1 MNPED
6 EKPNSI
12 ENETAPKTE
21 ATPTKTPLSGQIALL
36 KERAA
41 EKVGA
46 SVRPLQ
52 PATAEPDTVVDQLL
66 KACGALL
73 PDLIS
78 AQLSPPPPPPPAPLS
93 NGQKR
98 LAEIRARLH
107 GHAHADRVDI
117 VVMDVPVKAID
128 QTKIRNIRFE
138 LDPDALRSMCESLKR
153 EAQLQEILV
162 VADPHRKERYSLVAG
177 FLRYAAA
184 AALGWSTIRAVVL
197 PADTPEAE
205 LYFVNAVE
213 NSVRRKLSSFD
224 IASRAQFMRDR
235 FGTAL
240 AEYARRLGLS
250 DSRVQNLVRQ
260 MEALP
265 SDVLAAW
272 RAGDQF
278 LNDHMRNR
286 LAGMPRDEASAFFA
300 AWKAR
305 QVANLARPP
314 SQRNQARRSQNR
326 PTTIMLSRLSTA
338 VRENPHLDRKTRE
351 LLSAVVEFCA
361 GFAATVPGI
370 FDPKQPS
377 ASKRRGRH
385 QQVLAEE
392 ETEPELKLPDLKL
405 PGLNADGTMPLPS
418 FPEDDET

>member
-1 MNPED
+1 
-6 EKPNSI
+6 
-12 ENETAPKTE
+12 
-21 ATPTKTPLSGQIALL
+21 
-36 KERAA
+36 
-41 EKVGA
+41 
-46 SVRPLQ
+46 
-52 PATAEPDTVVDQLL
+52 
-66 KACGALL
+66 
-73 PDLIS
+73 
-78 AQLSPPPPPPPAPLS
+78 
-93 NGQKR
+93 

-117 VVMDVPVKAID
+117 VVMDVPVNAID
-128 QTKIRNIRFE
+128 QTRIQNIRFE
-138 LDPDALRSMCESLKR
+138 LDPDALKSMCDSLKR

-177 FLRYAAA
+177 FLRYGAVV
-184 AALGWSTIRAVVL
+184 ALGWPTIRAVVL

-205 LYFVNAVE
+205 LYFLNGIE

-235 FGTAL
+235 FGTSL

-265 SDVLAAW
+265 PDLLAAW
-272 RAGDQF
+272 RAGDHF
-278 LNDHMRNR
+278 LSDHMRTR
-286 LAGMPRDEASAFFA
+286 LAGMPPNEASAFFA

-326 PTTIMLSRLSTA
+326 PTTTMLSRLSTA
-338 VRENPHLDRKTRE
+338 VRENPQLDRKTRE
-351 LLSAVVEFCA
+351 LLSAVIEFCA

-370 FDPKQPS
+370 FDPRQPS
-377 ASKRRGRH
+377 ATKRRGRH
-385 QQVLAEE
+385 LHAQAGE
-392 ETEPELKLPDLKL
+392 ETEPDLKL
-405 PGLNADGTMPLPS
+405 SDLGLPDLNADGSVPLPS
-418 FPEDDET
+418 FPEDDEA